1 MPDHLE
7 PDGPP
12 GGAVDFPLLDRFLAG
27 ECSPAEA
34 ALVRRWLST
43 PGADARYVDAVRDAL
58 ERRDAAA
65 SASDTD
71 AAWARLARDTVDAER
86 NAERL
91 PPPLRLTTGQT
102 GERSRLRRALTI
114 PWLRAAAIVAL
125 VAGAGAL
132 WIARNP
138 GVPTERATRAPAP
151 LREYTTM
158 RGERAEF
165 QLPDGTRVLLAPESR
180 LGVPVEFAADRS
192 VELEG
197 QAYFDVIHDE
207 RKPFHVR
214 AGDALVSD
222 LGTRFVIRAYPEG
235 SQVEVAVAEGQ
246 VALSRGRA
254 ADDAAVIGIGQVGRA
269 EKDGIPTVMDVGS
282 LRPYFG
288 WTGGVLVIE
297 DRPLAEALA
306 DLERWYDT
314 ELRVDDPRLAA
325 RLITTTAG
333 DTPLAN
339 VLAGI
344 VLALDARTEQRGD
357 TVVLVPRALA
367 PDR

>member
-34 ALVRRWLST
+34 ELLRRWLST
-43 PGADARYVDAVRDAL
+43 AGGDARYVDAVRDAL

-65 SASDTD
+65 STPDTD
-71 AAWARLARDTVDAER
+71 AAWARLARDTVDPER

-91 PPPLRLTTGQT
+91 PPPLRLTAGRT
-102 GERSRLRRALTI
+102 GERSRLRRVLTI

-132 WIARNP
+132 WIARNR
-138 GVPTERATRAPAP
+138 GAPAP

-180 LGVPVEFAADRS
+180 LGVPVDFGADRR

-197 QAYFDVIHDE
+197 QAYFDVVHDE
-207 RKPFHVR
+207 RKAFEVR
-214 AGDALVSD
+214 AGDAVMHD
-222 LGTRFVIRAYPEG
+222 LGTRFVVRAYPEG
-235 SQVEVAVAEGQ
+235 SRVEVAVAEGR
-246 VALSRGRA
+246 VALSGGRA
-254 ADDAAVIGIGQVGRA
+254 AEDGIVIGVGQVGRA
-269 EKDGIPTVMDVGS
+269 EKDGVPTVTDVGS
-282 LRPYFG
+282 LNPYFG
-288 WTGGVLVIE
+288 WTRGVLVIE

-306 DLERWYDT
+306 DLQRWYDT
-314 ELRVDDPRLAA
+314 ELKVEDARLAA

-333 DTPLAN
+333 DTPLVN

-344 VLALDARTEQRGD
+344 VRALDARYEQRGD
-357 TVVLVPRALA
+357 TVVVVP
-367 PDR
+367 